1 MFPYILS
8 TVTVRETN
16 NLETYRTI
24 VWLGVC
30 VISPSESLKI
40 TPLSKHNLEQ
50 AARIYAQGL
59 LMEEPPGSTEPL
71 DELITS
77 LELHL
82 QIALGV
88 KENRTIWLAMSHN
101 FVKGLLDFYQRPAEL
116 FVRFLCAIPPRQG
129 TGTWLLH
136 QLAEYGV
143 QHQIDSVKAT
153 VSSLDSRAQQFY
165 FQHLGFQKVGSR
177 IDEPG
182 FELFIAEIQS
192 QTLLEKSQ

>member
-16 NLETYRTI
+16 NLVGNLTI
-24 VWLGVC
+24 VRLGVC
-30 VISPSESLKI
+30 LISSIKSLKI
-40 TPLSKHNLEQ
+40 VPLSKQNLEE
-50 AARIYAQGL
+50 AARVYAQGL

-82 QIALGV
+82 QVALGV
-88 KENRTIWLAMSHN
+88 KENRIIWLATSHN
-101 FVKGLLDFYQRPAEL
+101 LVKGLLDFYQRPAEL
-116 FVRFLCAIPPRQG
+116 FVRFICAIPPGHG

-143 QHQIDSVKAT
+143 QHQVDSVKAT

-165 FQHLGFQKVGSR
+165 FEHLGFQKVGSR

-182 FELFIAEIQS
+182 FELFIAEISS
-192 QTLLEKSQ
+192 QMLFERSV